1 MRNERSVLAG
11 AFQLDALISEK
22 EKQHK
27 ALDRQVILHCAATIC
42 PKPLVWLWP
51 GWVAAGK
58 LTVLAGN
65 AGTGKTTLALAIAA
79 ALTSGGGWPDGTAV
93 SSPGNVLIWSGEDA
107 PDDTLVPRLIASG
120 ADLDRCHFIAGTRDG
135 DHSVPFDPSQDMYE
149 LNKAVVEIGG
159 VSLLIVDPIVSA
171 VAGDMHRAN
180 DVRRSLQAFVD
191 FATTHG
197 CGVIGITHFA
207 KGGAGKLPADRVIG
221 SQAFGALARMVLVA
235 AKEEGGER
243 RVLARAK
250 SNIANDDGGIAYSVE
265 SATILDS
272 IETTRIAWNG
282 PVEGTARQIL
292 GDVEQLDG
300 DDDVSEKVHAE
311 RFLRDLLSDGPVPA
325 KRVKADADGAGYSL
339 MTIRRAQKSLKVIAF
354 REGYGGKGSW
364 FWKLPD

>member
-11 AFQLDALISEK
+11 ASQLDALAGEQ
-22 EKQHK
+22 ERHK
-27 ALDRQVILHCAATIC
+27 SVDRQVDLRCATSIT
-42 PKPLVWLWP
+42 PKPLTWLWP
-51 GWVAAGK
+51 GWIAAGK
-58 LTVLAGN
+58 LTILAGN
-65 AGTGKTTLALAIAA
+65 AGTGKTTLALSIAA
-79 ALTSGGGWPDGTAV
+79 ALTGGEAWPDGTTV
-93 SSPGNVLIWSGEDA
+93 SSRGNVLIWSGEDA
-107 PDDTLVPRLIASG
+107 PEDTLVPRLIASG
-120 ADLDRCHFIAGTRDG
+120 ADLSRCFFIAGVHDG
-135 DHSVPFDPSQDMYE
+135 DQSVPFDPAQDMHE
-149 LNKAVVEIGG
+149 LTKAVLEIGG

-191 FATTHG
+191 FAAAHG

-250 SNIANDDGGIAYSVE
+250 SNIADDDGGIAYGVE
-265 SATILDS
+265 LATIQGG
-272 IETTRIAWNG
+272 IETTCIAWNG
-282 PVEGTARQIL
+282 AVEGTARQIL
-292 GDVEQLDG
+292 GDVEQLD
-300 DDDVSEKVHAE
+300 DSADVSEKANAE

-325 KRVKADADGAGYSL
+325 QRVKADADGAGYSIA
-339 MTIRRAQKSLKVIAF
+339 TIRRAQKSLGVIAVK
-354 REGYGGKGSW
+354 EGFGGKGSW